1 MRVIAGSAKKRR
13 LKSPGKLPVRPTS
26 DRVKE
31 ALFNI
36 IGNLVPGSEFAD
48 LFAGTGGVGLEALSR
63 GARRAVFVES
73 NPQVARILKEN
84 ITLTGLW
91 EGSEI
96 IRRDVVTAV
105 EFMQRRG
112 DKFDIIFADPP
123 YRQGLAGLTLNT
135 LCKYPVLCQ
144 GGVLVIEI
152 GAGEAA
158 PEKAGSYYMVR
169 REKYGDTALLFY
181 KHSSEGD
188 KFCE

>member
-1 MRVIAGSAKKRR
+1 MRVIAGLAKKRR

-36 IGNLVPGSEFAD
+36 IGSLVPECDFAD

-63 GARRAVFVES
+63 GARKTVFVEN
-73 NPQVARILKEN
+73 NPQVARILKDN
-84 ITLTGLW
+84 IALTGLQ

-96 IRRDVVTAV
+96 IRRDVTSAL
-105 EFMQRRG
+105 EYMHRRG

-123 YRQGLAGLTLNT
+123 YRQGLAELTLNT
-135 LCKYPVLCQ
+135 LCGYPVHHQ
-144 GGVLVIEI
+144 GGVLVIET
-152 GAGEAA
+152 GADETV
-158 PEKAGSYYMVR
+158 PEKVGFYFMAR

-181 KHSSEGD
+181 KHSTEGD